1 MGIYQPRSKRRMKLI
16 LVLVAL
22 ASLAEAHMTEP
33 DTLARSIEPPPG
45 EEEPLV
51 MIQEGADA
59 TKYRLTWKT
68 KADPCPSSGDCN
80 AIKSANEKFTSN
92 ANFKITITGAGGS
105 VEDEIFKHPGEVKNT
120 ASGVWNKANGLV
132 QTAEVDPKKDLG
144 QLTAVKITTTAGS
157 DTSWTPSF
165 IKINTNNKYTGLG
178 SGVYYVEVNRAI
190 DKDNAFE
197 AKVKPGEG
205 EDKMTKCEAQFCERE
220 MDKKLE
226 LE

>member
-1 MGIYQPRSKRRMKLI
+1 MKWI

-22 ASLAEAHMTEP
+22 ATISVAHQTEP
-33 DTLARSIEPPPG
+33 EALALQIEPPPG

-59 TKYRLTWKT
+59 TKYRVTWKT
-68 KADPCPSSGDCN
+68 KQNPCPASGDCSD
-80 AIKSANEKFTSN
+80 IKSANEKFASN

-105 VEDEIFKHPGEVKNT
+105 VEDEVFKHPGEVKDV
-120 ASGVWNKANGLV
+120 ASGVWSKAQGLV

-144 QLTAVKITTTAGS
+144 QITAVKITTTASS
-157 DTSWTPSF
+157 DTSWTPQF
-165 IKINTNNKYTGLG
+165 VKINTNNKYTGLV
-178 SGVYYVEVNRAI
+178 SVIYYVEVNRAI

-197 AKVKPGEG
+197 AKVKPGDG
-205 EDKMTKCEAQFCERE
+205 EVKMSKCEAQFCERE